1 MLYNVLYLLIKI
13 TLYGHGTASV
23 VAALIVAGWF
33 ARSEN
38 KNTQTP
44 ACEEQRKKIFA
55 ITHTY
60 FHSPRRRV
68 LSTLFSHHRQRRQQS
83 SSTVM
88 TQFWPATV
96 RLLRPMTFLFSSSA
110 HSKILIFFGKSKD
123 LPQIFNGASNSRRI
137 GCDRKIS
144 RDFRH
149 RPRISFSDNWTFF
162 PGRAPRTGN

>member
-1 MLYNVLYLLIKI
+1 MEPLRSSRPSSSPDDLRGVKIK
-13 TLYGHGTASV
+13 THKHQHEKSRG
-23 VAALIVAGWF
+23 
-33 ARSEN
+33 
-38 KNTQTP
+38 
-44 ACEEQRKKIFA
+44 KKIFA

-68 LSTLFSHHRQRRQQS
+68 LSTLFSHHSQRRHQS